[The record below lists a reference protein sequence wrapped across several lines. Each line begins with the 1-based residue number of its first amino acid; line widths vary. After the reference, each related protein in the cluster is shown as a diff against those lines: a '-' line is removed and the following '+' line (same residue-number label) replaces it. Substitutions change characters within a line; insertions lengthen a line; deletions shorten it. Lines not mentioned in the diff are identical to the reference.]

1 MGRLLWP
8 VVKGIDILEKHK
20 ARAYATPDTVN
31 TEANIIPFVQ
41 SRVPQV
47 AATRGGEAP
56 SSNEQNNNLANSKI
70 EPKIVRLYCGR
81 CMPDFPAMWSQW
93 ILLDRQ
99 QPPHCVGGPSR
110 QVVLG
115 RASEGNGSLDSRKSR
130 FILSGWHNGEHSI
143 SYTRTRVSIMV
154 VP

>member
-56 SSNEQNNNLANSKI
+56 SSNEQNNWAS
-70 EPKIVRLYCGR
+70 P
-81 CMPDFPAMWSQW
+81 
-93 ILLDRQ
+93 
-99 QPPHCVGGPSR
+99 
-110 QVVLG
+110 VVLVKNKDG
-115 RASEGNGSLDSRKSR
+115 PLRLWVQYCQPKDATKKIRFLHSERIKLQKS
-130 FILSGWHNGEHSI
+130 
-143 SYTRTRVSIMV
+143 
-154 VP
+154 